1 MRNST
6 YSAASKAASFPL
18 ISTIA
23 EGFNSIFVR
32 RKTLK
37 ALDELDD
44 RLLRD
49 VGLTR
54 SDVEKMRYRRP

>member
-1 MRNST
+1 M
-6 YSAASKAASFPL
+6 
-18 ISTIA
+18 ISGITD
-23 EGFNSIFVR
+23 GLSHIFAR
-32 RKTLK
+32 RRTLR

-54 SDVEKMRYRRP
+54 SDLETLRRHR